1 MERESPETEVLRL
14 LKEQNKARQDEV
26 FGGLSTA
33 ERADYNR
40 KAARI
45 LELETCLGEN
55 IFRSR
60 SAEAKA
66 RQSDGWDQTS
76 ETDTP
81 QSRARQPYRDREKDS
96 RNSRKKSKKQ
106 KNAAAD
112 GGVTDEE

>member
-1 MERESPETEVLRL
+1 MERESPLAEVLRL
-14 LKEQNKARQDEV
+14 LREQNKARKDEV
-26 FGGLSTA
+26 FGGLSAA

-45 LELETCLGEN
+45 LELESCLGGD

-60 SAEAKA
+60 SAEAAA
-66 RQSDGWDQTS
+66 RRSDGWDQTS

-81 QSRARQPYRDREKDS
+81 QSNARQPYRDREKDA
-96 RNSRKKSKKQ
+96 RKSKKESKRQ